1 MIEAL
6 IFGLSRAAHGGGY
19 VSRFVS
25 VLIMAIAYGV
35 HLAFA
40 GHSLLDV
47 AVASVIALGGLWVGL
62 LFGWGAFF
70 SSFTGNVES
79 TKEKEFGPGEWFADV
94 LQPLV
99 ETPADARRW
108 GVTGM
113 CVRFTM
119 FAPLFIL
126 LALWL
131 GDYWLLAWGAGAI
144 VFSGFVY
151 GALRYSHA
159 LVEKHGTRAAEFV
172 TLFLIGLAVS

>member
-1 MIEAL
+1 MITAL
-6 IFGLSRAAHGGGY
+6 IFGLARAAHGSGY

-40 GHSLLDV
+40 GNSFLDV
-47 AVASVIALGGLWVGL
+47 AVAIFLALFGLWLGL

-70 SSFTGNVES
+70 ASFTGNVQS
-79 TKEKEFGPGEWFADV
+79 TKEKEFAPGEWVADV

-108 GVTGM
+108 GVAGM
-113 CVRFTM
+113 CVRFAM
-119 FAPLFIL
+119 FTPLFVL

-131 GDYWLLAWGAGAI
+131 GDYWLLAWGAVAI
-144 VFSGFVY
+144 VASGFVY
-151 GALRYSHA
+151 GALRYSHW
-159 LVEKHGTRAAEFV
+159 LVEKYGTRAAEFV
-172 TLFLIGLAVS
+172 TLFLMGLAVS